1 MMGFVQAS
9 WSVLAALAP
18 WLLLGALLA
27 ALLHVL
33 LPHNLIRRQLG
44 GYGGAVKAVALG
56 VPLPLCSCGVI
67 PAGIGLKRTGAGNG
81 SALGFLISTP
91 QTGVDSILVSA
102 SFLGWPFALFKVA
115 AAAVTGVA
123 GGWWVEAMK
132 DDGAP
137 VEEEAPPADAGG
149 EPGSGGRIGGTL
161 LPMISAMVHHGAELL
176 QSIWRWVAVGVLVS
190 AAIEVLLP
198 QQAWLDLAALGAFGA
213 AAAALVISLPLYVC
227 ATASVPIA
235 AALVANGLPLGAA
248 LVFLMAGPATNVAT
262 VGAVYRGFGR
272 KVTAVYLTTVIVGS
286 LGFAVLFETL
296 IGGTALQVGPAHEH
310 GAPWWAA
317 ASAILLALTFGW
329 FGLQE
334 FRRWRRHAAAAR
346 RMEVAPGTAASTA
359 PAGTGGGNEAAVE
372 IAVSGMT
379 CGNCAEAVETA
390 LLAEPGVELARVDLD
405 RGRATV
411 WGAAPLS
418 SLEAAVQS
426 AGFQVS

>member
-1 MMGFVQAS
+1 MTGTGFLQAI
-9 WSVLAALAP
+9 WSVLAELAP
-18 WLLLGALLA
+18 WLLFGALLA

-33 LPHNLIRRQLG
+33 MPRNLIRRQLS
-44 GYGGAVKAVALG
+44 GYSGAIKAVALG

-67 PAGIGLKRTGAGNG
+67 PAGIGLKRTGASNG
-81 SALGFLISTP
+81 SAMGFLISTP

-102 SFLGWPFALFKVA
+102 TFLGWPFALFKVA

-123 GGWWVEAMK
+123 GGWWVEGMK

-137 VEEEAPPADAGG
+137 VEDETPAEDAHQ
-149 EPGSGGRIGGTL
+149 GTEREL
-161 LPMISAMVHHGAELL
+161 MLGDRVLRKVTDMVDHGAELL
-176 QSIWRWVAVGVLVS
+176 QSIWRWVAVGILVS

-198 QQAWLDLAALGAFGA
+198 QQAWLDLAALGTFGA

-262 VGAVYRGFGR
+262 VGAVYRSFGR

-286 LGFAVLFETL
+286 VGFAMLFETL
-296 IGGTALQVGPAHEH
+296 IGGAALQVGPAHEH
-310 GAPWWAA
+310 GVAWWAA
-317 ASAILLALTFGW
+317 TSAILLVVMFGW
-329 FGLQE
+329 FGVQE
-334 FRRWRRHAAAAR
+334 FRRWQRQAAIAR
-346 RMEVAPGTAASTA
+346 RVKTVSAAWGS
-359 PAGTGGGNEAAVE
+359 GGAAVE
-372 IAVSGMT
+372 IAVGGMT

-390 LLAEPGVELARVDLD
+390 LLAEPGVEMARVDLN
-405 RGRATV
+405 RGSATV

-418 SLEAAVQS
+418 SLKAAVQS

>member
-1 MMGFVQAS
+1 MTGFLQAT
-9 WSVLAALAP
+9 WSVLAELAP
-18 WLLLGALLA
+18 WLLFGALLA

-33 LPHNLIRRQLG
+33 LPRNLIRRQLS
-44 GYGGAVKAVALG
+44 GYGGAVKAVVLG

-67 PAGIGLKRTGAGNG
+67 PAGIGLKRTGASNG
-81 SALGFLISTP
+81 SAMGFLISTP

-102 SFLGWPFALFKVA
+102 TFLGWPFALFKVA
-115 AAAVTGVA
+115 AAAVTGIA

-137 VEEEAPPADAGG
+137 VEDAAPEEPGGG
-149 EPGSGGRIGGTL
+149 EASGEGRIGGTVL
-161 LPMISAMVHHGAELL
+161 AKLSAMVDHGGELL
-176 QSIWRWVAVGVLVS
+176 QSIWRWVAVGILVS

-198 QQAWLDLAALGAFGA
+198 QQAWLDLAALGTFGA

-272 KVTAVYLTTVIVGS
+272 KVTAAYLTIVIVGS

-296 IGGTALQVGPAHEH
+296 IGGAAPRAGHAHEH
-310 GAPWWAA
+310 AVPWWAA
-317 ASAILLALTFGW
+317 ISAILLVLMFGW

-334 FRRWRRHAAAAR
+334 FRRWRRNARADRWSTEQAAAG
-346 RMEVAPGTAASTA
+346 EPGDR
-359 PAGTGGGNEAAVE
+359 AVE
-372 IAVSGMT
+372 IAVTGMT
-379 CGNCAEAVETA
+379 CGNCADAVESA
-390 LLAEPGVELARVDLD
+390 LLAAPGVQAARVDLT
-405 RGRATV
+405 GGTATV
-411 WGAAPLS
+411 WGAAAASTLR
-418 SLEAAVQS
+418 EAVQD
-426 AGFQVS
+426 AGFGTP

>member
-1 MMGFVQAS
+1 MMGFVHAT
-9 WSVLAALAP
+9 WSVLAELAP
-18 WLLLGALLA
+18 WLLFGALLA

-33 LPHNLIRRQLG
+33 LPRDLIRRQLS
-44 GYGGAVKAVALG
+44 GYSGVVKAVALG

-67 PAGIGLKRTGAGNG
+67 PAGIGLKRTGASNG
-81 SALGFLISTP
+81 AAMGFLISTP

-102 SFLGWPFALFKVA
+102 TFLGWPFALFKVA

-123 GGWWVEAMK
+123 GGWWVERMK
-132 DDGAP
+132 TEVTVA
-137 VEEEAPPADAGG
+137 EEEETVEDADG
-149 EPGSGGRIGGTL
+149 ESDSGHRIGGTVLPKIAEMVNYGADL
-161 LPMISAMVHHGAELL
+161 LR
-176 QSIWRWVAVGVLVS
+176 SIWRWVAVGILVS

-198 QQAWLDLAALGAFGA
+198 QQAWLDLAALGTFGA

-262 VGAVYRGFGR
+262 VGAVYRAFGR
-272 KVTAVYLTTVIVGS
+272 PVTAVYLTTVIVGS
-286 LGFAVLFETL
+286 IGFAVLFETL
-296 IGGTALQVGPAHEH
+296 IGGAALQRGPMHEH
-310 GAPWWAA
+310 GVAWWAA
-317 ASAILLALTFGW
+317 GSAVLLLLMFGW

-334 FRRWRRHAAAAR
+334 FRRWRRQAAATKRIA
-346 RMEVAPGTAASTA
+346 AAQATAGAA
-359 PAGTGGGNEAAVE
+359 AGAGSAAGAIE
-372 IAVSGMT
+372 IAVGGMT

-390 LLAEPGVELARVDLD
+390 LLAEPGVEMAHVDLN
-405 RGRATV
+405 RGSATV

-418 SLEAAVQS
+418 ALKTAVQS